1 MLSEKDPLLD
11 VVKRSREACESA
23 DAVMDKALGFLNH
36 KVGYDSRFDYKN
48 KITYPNEHGPFTVVG
63 VTYHQLLAF
72 IRLYNQ
78 VSEDPFYNFMFRE
91 KTGFDI
97 KDVVVFGEVENT
109 PELIF
114 KKMARRMPDGYESL
128 NVAREVAYYSNA
140 KQAVS
145 SILYLLNKPLYIIA
159 AYEPTDNTSKGV

>member
-11 VVKRSREACESA
+11 VVKRSRETCNSA
-23 DAVMDKALGFLNH
+23 DAVMDRALGFLNN
-36 KVGYDSRFDYKN
+36 KAGYDSRFDYKN
-48 KITYPNEHGPFTVVG
+48 KITYKNEHGPFTVIG

-78 VSEDPFYNFMFRE
+78 VSEDSFYNFMFRE

-114 KKMARRMPDGYESL
+114 KKMARRTSDGYETL
-128 NVAREVAYYSNA
+128 NVAREVATYNNA

-145 SILYLLNKPLYIIA
+145 TILYILNKPLYIIA
-159 AYEPTDNTSKGV
+159 AYEPTDNTDKGV